1 MQYRKGTVIPIEQ
14 EGADEAWGPM
24 THANLLL
31 NMHDFRNAILMMIQM
46 IADLP
51 LVGKKTREIK
61 PGSIAEKR
69 LILSNQIKNACN
81 AYLLGMLDKVDQAIS
96 LREKDKDA
104 QAAKI
109 EKELPSAEQLKSKVR
124 CVIRAF
130 RKRATPHPRIEL
142 NDIYGLAN
150 AVTARLA
157 KARIIWDADARPL
170 KADGTPDLRHK
181 RTHTMNVKFIHPHV
195 KVEPEPEPEPEPEQE
210 WNCNF
215 SMEAIRYYSVEL
227 IGRIEME
234 RIAAEKERVAA
245 ENRLKFL
252 RERTIRWNRQATETL
267 EAHKQA
273 VLTRGA
279 CHLRFRNWQQQGK
292 RVCNMC
298 NAIKNSDKDLTVEE
312 LKALSKTHNNH
323 LTKKKKKPTT
333 TRIPKAPDMSEPL
346 PVPIEAEAW
355 GEKHQVMIG
364 YRQLTSK
371 CGTRTA
377 LVSTPLLRKKD
388 FEMNRAHDS
397 DGEVRLALSYIV
409 GTPEHKERQMKLAED
424 ALTASQALRDAAA
437 RVEAEG
443 KKLEETAHMVQ
454 RKRRFPSEHER
465 RAMKV

>member
-1 MQYRKGTVIPIEQ
+1 MQNRKGTVIPIEQ
-14 EGADEAWGPM
+14 EGADEAWEPM

-31 NMHDFRNAILMMIQM
+31 NMHEFRNAILMMIQM

-51 LVGKKTREIK
+51 LLGKKTREIR

-69 LILSNQIKNACN
+69 LRLSNQIKDACLS
-81 AYLLGMLDKVDQAIS
+81 YLRGMLDKVDQAIS
-96 LREKDKDA
+96 LREEDKDA

-130 RKRATPHPRIEL
+130 RKRATPHPRSQL
-142 NDIYGLAN
+142 DDIYGLAN
-150 AVTARLA
+150 AVTDRLA

-170 KADGTPDLRHK
+170 KADGTPDLRRK

-215 SMEAIRYYSVEL
+215 SLEAIRYYSVPL

-234 RIAAEKERVAA
+234 RIAA

-279 CHLRFRNWQQQGK
+279 CHLRLRNWKQQGK

-298 NAIKNSDKDLTVEE
+298 NAIKKSDKNLTVEE

-323 LTKKKKKPTT
+323 LTKKKKKKPTT

-346 PVPIEAEAW
+346 PVPIEANAW
-355 GEKHQVMIG
+355 GRKHQVMIG

-371 CGTRTA
+371 CGTQTR
-377 LVSTPLLRKKD
+377 LVYAPLLRKED
-388 FEMNRAHDS
+388 FEMNRAHD
-397 DGEVRLALSYIV
+397 DWDFRAEVRLALSYIV